1 MARGDQRGMEG
12 TVGGSEVRHLLGRRA
27 GDGERKGR
35 RTKIPF
41 KNPKPIPPKSI
52 IFNNG
57 QTVILQI
64 HNYYFSSPSLNQTS
78 PT

>member
-12 TVGGSEVRHLLGRRA
+12 TVGGSEVRHLLGTRE
-27 GDGERKGR
+27 GDGKRKGG

-41 KNPKPIPPKSI
+41 KNPKPIPLLPQSM

-57 QTVILQI
+57 QTIIL
-64 HNYYFSSPSLNQTS
+64 
-78 PT
+78 